1 MSQWVEFLCD
11 NVPMV
16 AALSCGT
23 SREGDLNIV
32 LHYLAF
38 LAVHHSFAFTVSS
51 FCDIANPVADALS
64 CFLPVIHAP
73 SPTS

>member
-11 NVPMV
+11 NVSMV

-38 LAVHHSFAFTVSS
+38 LAVRHSFAFTVSS

-64 CFLPVIHAP
+64 CFLTVIHAP